1 MRTRLVGRV
10 PEVIVLDRLRAA
22 AAGGSGAVALL
33 VGEAGI
39 GKTAV
44 VEEAVSRAAAAGTPV
59 LTGRAVPDE
68 GAPAFWPW
76 LRLLDDARRRGVGGL
91 PPELLDPTGAG
102 AGARGVEE
110 TAAAARFRVVHAT
123 VQALRAGA
131 VRLGGVV
138 LVLEDLHWA
147 DDASLMLLRHLCTDL
162 GDAPILVI
170 GTIRRPEVRP
180 GSADLSSLP
189 AVEVLR
195 LDPLEPSAVA
205 AYLSQQADG
214 PVHASWPAVVHRLT
228 GGNPLYVRELCRL
241 LDRDGRLRRPA
252 VEVDIPVE
260 LRRLVAHRTAQL
272 SAPCQDLL
280 GGCAAIGAEI
290 DVPLLRAVA
299 DAPDAVDGLLA
310 EAMDSGVLTDDPWAP
325 ATVGF
330 AHELLRQA
338 RYGELSRG
346 ERISWHRRIADALAA
361 AGATEA
367 ELARHRVRAAV
378 DARTRRAAAAAC
390 RAAAEAAGRR
400 LDLAEAVRWY
410 GQAVDLSGTDDPE
423 QRATVL
429 LARAEAA
436 YRDGQ
441 LDVAIADCDT
451 VLSMAEALRRPDLAA
466 EAALV
471 VRGVAGSLAPAL
483 AALCER
489 ALALLSDE
497 DSARHA
503 RVLAQHAFLLAD
515 VGDHAAAEAASRAAM
530 TMATSSGRP
539 EALVAAIHARHELI
553 DYVGRGDEAM
563 KLADR
568 MCALARDSGR
578 PDAELWGRM
587 WRLDGHLVRG
597 DVAAFDVETHQLAG
611 LADRLGWPVARWHLL
626 RARAAR
632 ALLAG
637 RFADAEGFAADARE
651 LAERLQDGSAV
662 GLFFAFMGSVT
673 LHTGAGERFAADAVA
688 TMGSVLDLPIAAAQ
702 LGQIAMQTGDRDT
715 ATLCWQRLAPVL
727 PGLPRDIRWPYI
739 VTIAG
744 EVAAG
749 LGDLDGVAHC
759 YRQAESYAGA
769 YLNNTTACHG
779 AADRPLGRMAA
790 ALGDHEAADRHLG
803 AAVAMEERIGA
814 LPFLA
819 QAQLAHAEALAV
831 RAAPGDR
838 DRVQAL
844 AARAVATARRLGM
857 PGVAA
862 AGAALIEESS
872 GVRGGAGT
880 LTAREREI
888 AALLAG
894 GLANRAIAEH
904 LVVSERTVETHVR
917 NLLAKLGLSNRTQ
930 VATWAAQV
938 GLRTASARRH

>member
-10 PEVIVLDRLRAA
+10 PEVIALDRLRAA

-76 LRLLDDARRRGVGGL
+76 RRLLDDAGRRGIAGL
-91 PPELLDPTGAG
+91 PPQLLDPTGS
-102 AGARGVEE
+102 GARGVEE
-110 TAAAARFRVVHAT
+110 SAVAARFRVVHAT
-123 VQALRAGA
+123 VQALRAAA
-131 VRLGGVV
+131 VRLGGAV

-147 DDASLMLLRHLCTDL
+147 DDASLMLLRHLCIDL

-170 GTIRRPEVRP
+170 GTIRRPGEHP
-180 GSADLSSLP
+180 GLADLASLP
-189 AVEVLR
+189 TVEVLQ
-195 LDPLEPSAVA
+195 LGPLEPPAVA
-205 AYLSQQADG
+205 TYLGQLANG
-214 PVHASWPAVVHRLT
+214 PVHTSWPAVVHRLT

-252 VEVDIPVE
+252 VELDVPVE

-272 SAPCQDLL
+272 SPPCQDLL

-299 DAPDAVDGLLA
+299 EAPDAVDGLLA
-310 EAMDSGVLTDDPWAP
+310 EAVQSGVLTDDPWKP
-325 ATVGF
+325 ATVRF

-346 ERISWHRRIADALAA
+346 ERIGWHRRIADALAD

-378 DARTRRAAAAAC
+378 DAESRQAAAAAC
-390 RAAAEAAGRR
+390 RAAAQAAGRR

-410 GQAVDLSGTDDPE
+410 GQAVDLSGTEDPAH
-423 QRATVL
+423 RATLL

-451 VLSMAEALRRPDLAA
+451 VLGIAESLHRHDLAA

-471 VRGVAGSLAPAL
+471 VRGIGGPLTPAL

-489 ALALLSDE
+489 ALVLLSDE
-497 DSARHA
+497 DGARRA

-515 VGDHAAAEAASRAAM
+515 LGDHVAAEAASSAAM
-530 TMATSSGRP
+530 TMATVSGRP
-539 EALVAAIHARHELI
+539 EALVAAIHAHREVI
-553 DYVGRGDEAM
+553 DYVGRSDEAM
-563 KLADR
+563 ELADR
-568 MCALARDSGR
+568 LCALARDSGR
-578 PDAELWGRM
+578 PDAELWGRT
-587 WRLDGHLVRG
+587 WRLDGRLMRG
-597 DVAAFDVETHQLAG
+597 DLAGFDTEIHQLAG
-611 LADRLGWPVARWHLL
+611 LGDRLGWPLARWHLA

-637 RFADAEGFAADARE
+637 RFAEAQRFAADARD
-651 LAERLQDGSAV
+651 LAERSQDTFAA
-662 GLFFAFMGSVT
+662 GLYFAFMGSVT
-673 LHTGAGERFAADAVA
+673 MHTGAGDRFATDAIVS
-688 TMGSVLDLPIAAAQ
+688 MESVLDLPIAAAQ
-702 LGQIAMQTGDRDT
+702 LGQMAMHSGDRDT
-715 ATLCWQRLAPVL
+715 AAACWQRLAPML
-727 PGLPRDIRWPYI
+727 PRLPRDGHWPYI
-739 VTIAG
+739 VTVGG

-749 LGDLDGVAHC
+749 LGDLDGAARC
-759 YRQAESYAGA
+759 YRASQPYAGV

-803 AAVAMEERIGA
+803 AAVTMEERIGA

-819 QAQLAHAEALAV
+819 QAQLTHAQALAV

-838 DRVQAL
+838 ERVQAL